1 MFVRKVLLPALFVAA
16 AAVAAAD
23 PLPSVYEAC
32 AADHERLCPQQ
43 SITSEGSMR
52 CLRQHS
58 AEASTTCR
66 AALNARRES
75 VLDRVRA
82 ACNEE
87 IRAHCS
93 RAGHQ
98 AEVSPIRCLRAYR
111 SRLSDACRSAL
122 PRRST

>member
-1 MFVRKVLLPALFVAA
+1 MFVRKVLFTALLTGATTVAA
-16 AAVAAAD
+16 AE

-32 AADHERLCPQQ
+32 AGDHARLCPQQ
-43 SITSEGSMR
+43 SIASEGSLR

-58 AEASTTCR
+58 ADVSTSCR
-66 AALNARRES
+66 TALNAQHES
-75 VLDRVRA
+75 MLDRVRA
-82 ACNEE
+82 ACTEE

-93 RAGHQ
+93 RGGRQ